1 MRIIFMG
8 TPDFAVPTLRA
19 VLEAGHE
26 VAAVYTQ
33 PPRAAGRGLNEK
45 KSPVQVFAEGA
56 GLTVRTPARLKG
68 SEEQERFRALGADA
82 AIVVA
87 YGLILPRAAVGGHAP
102 WRLQPP
108 CLASAALARRGA
120 HQPRHHGGR

>member
-56 GLTVRTPARLKG
+56 GLPVLTPARLKG
-68 SEEQERFRALGADA
+68 E
-82 AIVVA
+82 
-87 YGLILPRAAVGGHAP
+87 
-102 WRLQPP
+102 
-108 CLASAALARRGA
+108 RGA
-120 HQPRHHGGR
+120 GALSRASTPTPPSSWPTG